1 MKSQI
6 VRMLQVL
13 ILSSG
18 LFCAV
23 PVQAQEEKSSIAALL
38 IDLDGWKAEAA
49 ENHRVELDGLTMIMA
64 TRAYKQGGLRLEVTL
79 MAGNSVLIH
88 GKVAETTGEGTSPA
102 GSGAAR
108 ERVATIDG
116 FQAYAAHDPENKLS
130 EIVIVLAQTAQDGAL
145 FTFFSEGV
153 TEKEALELAQKFA
166 WKQMQTVM
174 EKLLA
179 PKKG

>member
-38 IDLDGWKAEAA
+38 IDLEGWKAEAA
-49 ENHRVELDGLTMIMA
+49 ENQRVDLDGMTMTMV
-64 TRAYKQGGLRLEVTL
+64 TRAYKQGGRRLEVTL
-79 MAGNSVLIH
+79 MAGNRVLIH
-88 GKVAETTGEGTSPA
+88 GKVAETTDEGKFPA
-102 GSGAAR
+102 AAGAAR
-108 ERVATIDG
+108 ERVATLDG
-116 FQAYAAHDPENKLS
+116 FQAYAAHDPENKLHDL
-130 EIVIVLAQTAQDGAL
+130 VIVLAQTAQDGAL
-145 FTFFSEGV
+145 VTFFSEGV
-153 TEKEALELAQKFA
+153 TEKEALELAQKFD